1 MESSFP
7 KRQVKIGTSFSK
19 YFSSRELR
27 GIYVFISW
35 KSFDYLFQ
43 EQCNYRIVK
52 KSQITSGAHLQV
64 VSDKAFFS
72 TKKCLES

>member
-1 MESSFP
+1 MDLC
-7 KRQVKIGTSFSK
+7 V
-19 YFSSRELR
+19 
-27 GIYVFISW
+27 YVFLPW

-52 KSQITSGAHLQV
+52 KSQITSGAHLQA

-72 TKKCLES
+72 TKKCLESGK

>member
-1 MESSFP
+1 MDLC
-7 KRQVKIGTSFSK
+7 V
-19 YFSSRELR
+19 
-27 GIYVFISW
+27 YVFLPW

-43 EQCNYRIVK
+43 EQCNYRKVK
-52 KSQITSGAHLQV
+52 KSQITSGTHLQV